1 MGYHIAC
8 LVRTR
13 RRRVP
18 LAPPVGIC
26 DGWRVGEVPERP
38 KGHAWRACVP
48 TRYRGFESLP
58 LRLTNSSGGPSS
70 ARRVPRGCA
79 LPMPPDPVGQLERS
93 RARPLTHLGP
103 VRCLRALRARC
114 ASNARAAPPRAP
126 DPGGWRGASRRQP
139 PFALRLPS
147 KAVTVRLAPRASGGG
162 G

>member
-58 LRLTNSSGGPSS
+58 LRLSNSSGGPSAARVRFAHAALPRCPQTPSAGMAPLGASLPFIWGPVQCSPRS
-70 ARRVPRGCA
+70 ARLRPTH
-79 LPMPPDPVGQLERS
+79 
-93 RARPLTHLGP
+93 ARL
-103 VRCLRALRARC
+103 
-114 ASNARAAPPRAP
+114 PPRAA
-126 DPGGWRGASRRQP
+126 DAVGWRGASRRQP